1 LKKDTTLKPL
11 QKIEQ
16 LKQIAD
22 SVDEKVTPLLN
33 PEQQQKF
40 QAIREEHR
48 RQLIEKMASQAVE
61 KVGTDLKKVETDAE
75 KTAADIMQRVKA
87 GP

>member
-1 LKKDTTLKPL
+1 M

-22 SVDEKVTPLLN
+22 SVDTKLTPLLN

-40 QAIREEHR
+40 QTIRDEHR
-48 RQLIEKMASQAVE
+48 RELIEKMASGVVD

-75 KTAADIMQRVKA
+75 KTAADIMQKA
-87 GP
+87 KASF